1 MSLPAASVI
10 GSERSFHYIDEK
22 WVHETLEETEAKV
35 LAAHPGVLTFGVDIR
50 FPRCARFVLW
60 ASPAEI
66 SNDAFEQECKK
77 IREETFDRLCE
88 Y

>member
-1 MSLPAASVI
+1 MSSPADVI
-10 GSERSFHYIDEK
+10 KHQGSRHYSDGK
-22 WVHETLEETEAKV
+22 WVSEPLEQTEANV
-35 LAAHPGVLTFGVDIR
+35 LAAHPGVLTFVVDIR

-66 SNDAFEQECKK
+66 SNDAFERECKK
-77 IREETFDRLCE
+77 IRDETFSRLCE